1 MGLSRARSSPGRSMP
16 YRRHRKATQASP
28 SKEGNF
34 QSRVIQCARLN
45 GWRVDV
51 TAATDEDHPLYKH
64 LHHWFRGKLAKARQF
79 LFDRRKHDFLLV
91 YHTHDSRRSAPG
103 FPDLVLA
110 HPDGRLI
117 FAELKRD
124 GQYPKT
130 EQRLWL
136 SALSRVAEEN
146 PLVEV
151 FLWRPSDWENIV
163 HSLGGVDSRLF
174 L

>member
-1 MGLSRARSSPGRSMP
+1 MTH
-16 YRRHRKATQASP
+16 RRRCKNALASP
-28 SKEGNF
+28 SKESTF

-51 TAATDEDHPLYKH
+51 TAATNEDHPLHKH
-64 LHHWFRGKLAKARQF
+64 LRHWFRGKLAKVRRF

-117 FAELKRD
+117 FAELKRG
-124 GQYPKT
+124 GQYPTT

-136 SALSRVAEEN
+136 AALSRVAEEN
-146 PLVEV
+146 PLVETK
-151 FLWRPSDWENIV
+151 LYRPADWEQIV
-163 HSLGGVDSRLF
+163 EDLGGVDSRLF